1 MTREKLEGLFAR
13 RWPEPERG
21 SVAWVNWSIKHKAFK
36 AFLSMG
42 NRGTDEAFLAAAM
55 MCRLESVNHWP
66 QYTWIS
72 TNPNNPVQKE
82 RVEIWTKGCRKP
94 FRGEG
99 PTPAEALIEAIEKE
113 MNDE

>member
-1 MTREKLEGLFAR
+1 MTREKLEAL
-13 RWPEPERG
+13 WKLCKP
-21 SVAWVNWSIKHKAFK
+21 KAESADAQLELRNFH
-36 AFLSMG
+36 ALLDI
-42 NRGTDEAFLAAAM
+42 GTDEAFLAAAM
-55 MCRLESVNHWP
+55 MCRPQSVNHWP

-99 PTPAEALIEAIEKE
+99 PTPAEALIEAIEKA